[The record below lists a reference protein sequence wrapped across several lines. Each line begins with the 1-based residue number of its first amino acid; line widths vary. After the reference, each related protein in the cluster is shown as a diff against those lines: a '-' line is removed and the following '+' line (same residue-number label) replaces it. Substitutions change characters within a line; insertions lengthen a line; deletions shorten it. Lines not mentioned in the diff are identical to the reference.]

1 MTKKKKAE
9 AEELFTAELEM
20 TRIVESGVRYRVIK
34 PKGINVLNL
43 HHLEIAREDFPRD
56 DDFSMNFMGLDLDKI
71 GAYTEDEAERMT
83 DEEKKTVQ
91 KTFEALKEKQAEFRK
106 FQRFE
111 LVIRR

>member
-1 MTKKKKAE
+1 M
-9 AEELFTAELEM
+9 M
-20 TRIVESGVRYRVIK
+20 
-34 PKGINVLNL
+34 
-43 HHLEIAREDFPRD
+43 
-56 DDFSMNFMGLDLDKI
+56 MDLDKI